1 MKRNAFT
8 MIELI
13 FVIVVMG
20 ILAAVAMPRL
30 DSDLRQEAVD
40 NILSAVRYT
49 QHLALIDN
57 KHDIGS
63 IFWQKRLW
71 NIFFKA
77 DGTYYV
83 ISSNMDEGGNRD
95 KNESAIDPANGR
107 LLYSADSILDSDESP
122 SIFLNKKYGI
132 DNIDFTD
139 CPVGGSANSN
149 YVGFDYMG
157 RPHKG
162 IYSSTATT
170 MNEYATV
177 MNANCEITFSFS
189 DNSTPVVLHIEQ
201 ETGYAYIVGQEDL

>member
-13 FVIVVMG
+13 FVIVIMG

-30 DSDLRQEAVD
+30 DSDLRQEAAD

-63 IFWQKRLW
+63 KLWQKRLW
-71 NIFFKA
+71 NIFFKS

-107 LLYSADSILDSDESP
+107 LLYSADSTLDSDESP

-132 DNIDFTD
+132 DTVDFTQ
-139 CPVGGSANSN
+139 CKSTKYGINLSRN
-149 YVGFDYMG
+149 VGFDYMG

-162 IYSSTATT
+162 MYGVAST
-170 MNEYATV
+170 NEYATV
-177 MNANCEITFSFS
+177 MNADCEITFSFS